1 MNHKKESGTS
11 RILSMVYCSF
21 FAIIIALCS
30 YITIP
35 IIIPFTLQT
44 LGVFTALELLG
55 GKKGIFSVLLY
66 ILLGAVGIPVFSGFR
81 GGIGILLSNTGGY
94 ILGFLF
100 LAITY
105 YLITHIAGN
114 RLFIRILAMISG
126 LLVCYTFGTL
136 WFVLAYSDIQS
147 MHEIFPILQVCVL
160 PFFIPDIIKIGVAV
174 TLRKILYPSLP
185 DTLKNDS
192 FRKKN

>member
-55 GKKGIFSVLLY
+55 GKRAF
-66 ILLGAVGIPVFSGFR
+66 
-81 GGIGILLSNTGGY
+81 
-94 ILGFLF
+94 FLF
-100 LAITY
+100 FCIFFWAPWASLFFQASAAVSEFCLAT
-105 YLITHIAGN
+105 
-114 RLFIRILAMISG
+114 
-126 LLVCYTFGTL
+126 
-136 WFVLAYSDIQS
+136 Q
-147 MHEIFPILQVCVL
+147 
-160 PFFIPDIIKIGVAV
+160 AV
-174 TLRKILYPSLP
+174 T
-185 DTLKNDS
+185 
-192 FRKKN
+192 F